1 MKQDFENKKLIL
13 ASQSPRRHSLI
24 KKLNVDF
31 EVAVPSF
38 DEKLESDDYSDD
50 KIESLSLKKA
60 LSVLYNHKV
69 DDDRTGGISLKNSF
83 VISADT
89 VVVLENKILGKPKD
103 EAHALQMLKD
113 LSGKKHFVVTS
124 ISIVDS
130 ETRNSVTELVKTYV
144 TFQSLDD
151 ALILDYV
158 KTKRPLDKAGSYGIQ
173 EMGPEFIKEIEGD
186 LENVIGLPTK
196 TLKNMLIKLGY
207 NFSG

>member
-60 LSVLYNHKV
+60 LSVLDNHKV

-130 ETRNSVTELVKTYV
+130 ETRNSVTELVVSSALYEDMQLQEYKQEQEAKKYYL
-144 TFQSLDD
+144 SLERLAGKKAVDS
-151 ALILDYV
+151 LILSQY
-158 KTKRPLDKAGSYGIQ
+158 A
-173 EMGPEFIKEIEGD
+173 
-186 LENVIGLPTK
+186 
-196 TLKNMLIKLGY
+196 LKNQLLDTENMSKQK
-207 NFSG
+207 

>member
-60 LSVLYNHKV
+60 LSVLDNHKV

-151 ALILDYV
+151 ELILDYV

-173 EMGPEFIKEIEGD
+173 EMGPEYIKEIEGD